1 MTAAEPQ
8 LNNQV
13 PTRQPLRWAIALII
27 VAVAAWGIFHAI
39 GAYRL
44 NHNPLRAVMV
54 LVCVAAYLGFWG
66 AMLAARRARLAR
78 QAKRR

>member
-1 MTAAEPQ
+1 MI
-8 LNNQV
+8 V
-13 PTRQPLRWAIALII
+13 

-44 NHNPLRAVMV
+44 NHNPLRAVVV
-54 LVCVAAYLGFWG
+54 LACVVGYLGFWG

>member
-1 MTAAEPQ
+1 MTSAKQPSSE
-8 LNNQV
+8 V
-13 PTRQPLRWAIALII
+13 TRAQPWRWAIALIV

-44 NHNPLRAVMV
+44 NHNPLRAVVV
-54 LVCVAAYLGFWG
+54 LACVVGYLGFWG